1 MLHALKVWNCL
12 NFIRKRVF
20 FCLIKLLF
28 IKVRCLILILALR
41 LILKDNGGKQHSLP
55 FVGSNLGVEIFL
67 RWTIKKGCVEI
78 EYWGMPVYFVLR
90 FQQNYMQSLS
100 AFEGILKALFFF
112 IPWLL
117 NFSDLHYYGLKSR
130 KRYTLRLLS
139 KCLRRYIP
147 SLFGGESISLDEML
161 LG

>member
-1 MLHALKVWNCL
+1 MLM
-12 NFIRKRVF
+12 
-20 FCLIKLLF
+20 
-28 IKVRCLILILALR
+28 LALR
-41 LILKDNGGKQHSLP
+41 LILKNNGGKQHSLP

-117 NFSDLHYYGLKSR
+117 NFSDLHYYGSKSWFSYDLKSR

-161 LG
+161 LA

>member
-41 LILKDNGGKQHSLP
+41 LILKDKGGKQHSLP

-147 SLFGGESISLDEML
+147 SLFGGQSISLDEML